1 LKCYPKVILCV
12 LRDSSTYAVF
22 FHTDQRAPVPHPSP
36 ARPVFLVVLLLF
48 GGSLVSCNYSQDEE
62 ESEPSNSPELKSVYV
77 DAFHVGA
84 ALNPSQFTEQNAG
97 EAQLVKTHFSSLT
110 PENVMKWERI
120 HPKPGIYDFE
130 RADQFVAF
138 GEENDAHM
146 VGHTLVWHNQTP
158 DWVFEDDD
166 GNPVTRDTLLA
177 RMESHIQTVVGRYA
191 GRIDGWDVVNE
202 ALNDDGSLR
211 ETRWLEI
218 IGEDYLAKA
227 FQYAREAD
235 PDADLYYNDY
245 SLERPEKRDG
255 AVRLVQN
262 LLDQGVDVTGIG
274 TQAHHSLD
282 NPSIEAQVATIEAF
296 ADLGV
301 DVMVT
306 ELDIAVLPRPNEHW
320 GADITQSAE
329 LREELNPYPT
339 ALPDS
344 MQQALAQR
352 YAELF
357 DVFLDHQ
364 DVITRVTFWGVTDAD
379 SWLNDWP
386 IAGRT
391 SYPLLF
397 DRQNEPKP
405 AFDSVVEV
413 GRRATP

>member
-1 LKCYPKVILCV
+1 M
-12 LRDSSTYAVF
+12 
-22 FHTDQRAPVPHPSP
+22 
-36 ARPVFLVVLLLF
+36 LLL
-48 GGSLVSCNYSQDEE
+48 GGSMVSCNGSQDEE
-62 ESEPSNSPELKSVYV
+62 ESESSNSPTLKSVYGN
-77 DAFHVGA
+77 AFHVGV

-97 EAQLVKTHFSSLT
+97 EAELVKTHFSSLT

-120 HPKPGIYDFE
+120 HPEPGTYDFE
-130 RADQFVAF
+130 RADQFVTF

-177 RMESHIQTVVGRYA
+177 RMENHIQTVVGRYA

-211 ETRWLEI
+211 ETRWLDI

-245 SLERPEKRDG
+245 SLERPDKRDG

-306 ELDIAVLPRPNEHW
+306 ELDIAVLPRPDEHW

-329 LREELNPYPT
+329 LEDELNPYPT

-344 MQQALAQR
+344 MQQALAER

-357 DVFLDHQ
+357 EVFLDHQ
-364 DVITRVTFWGVTDAD
+364 DAITRVTFWGVTDAD

-386 IAGRT
+386 IEGRT

-405 AFDSVVEV
+405 AFDAVVEV
-413 GRRATP
+413 GRGAAP